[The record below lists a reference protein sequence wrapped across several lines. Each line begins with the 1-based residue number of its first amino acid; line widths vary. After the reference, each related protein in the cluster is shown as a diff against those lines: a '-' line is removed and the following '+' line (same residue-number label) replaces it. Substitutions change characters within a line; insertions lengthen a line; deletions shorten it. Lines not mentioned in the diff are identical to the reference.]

1 MKNYN
6 IDFTD
11 QIWQI
16 FDDEKSES
24 IVIATKSKDHN
35 QSSFYYINLSSGIK
49 NLLQIPFPET
59 IQWNI
64 AKVYQQRIVF
74 QSAVASNQPTQQY
87 ILIYDISSQ
96 KILFENY
103 QRAIQ
108 TIVQQGIISYLLKI
122 EPRKFELLAFDKNE
136 ILTDLS
142 IDSIPTEH
150 LKLPEKDQVG
160 NLFLQHHSYYIQA
173 SWTKCF
179 TIQVLKNDYKI
190 YEWSD
195 KKSINN
201 SPENDYF
208 MMIHDYLII
217 LKEKNTIEIIELKA

>member
-24 IVIATKSKDHN
+24 IIVATKSKDHH
-35 QSSFYYINLSSGIK
+35 QSLFYHINLSTGIK
-49 NLLQIPFPET
+49 NLLQIPFPES

-64 AKVYQQRIVF
+64 AKVYQQRIIF
-74 QSAVASNQPTQQY
+74 QSVVASNQPTHQY
-87 ILIYDISSQ
+87 ILIYDISSR

-108 TIVQQGIISYLLKI
+108 NIVQQGIISYLLKI
-122 EPRKFELLAFDKNE
+122 EPKKFELLAFDKNE
-136 ILTDLS
+136 ILSDLS
-142 IDSIPTEH
+142 IDPIPTEH
-150 LKLPEKDQVG
+150 LKLPEKDKAG
-160 NLFLQHHSYYIQA
+160 FLFLHHQSYYIQA
-173 SWTKCF
+173 NWTNCF
-179 TIQVLKNDYKI
+179 TIQILKNDQKI
-190 YEWSD
+190 YEWTNENSV
-195 KKSINN
+195 NN

-208 MMIHDYLII
+208 MMIHDFLII
-217 LKEKNTIEIIELKA
+217 LKEKNTLEIIELKA